1 MLNLLVTVV
10 WIKEIAMAQQ
20 GAVEVFMNILDGLGL
35 LCWNITLTSSILQEK
50 QNKTKQNTTRNKQP
64 TWKTDSFE

>member
-35 LCWNITLTSSILQEK
+35 LC
-50 QNKTKQNTTRNKQP
+50 
-64 TWKTDSFE
+64 